1 MLIIGIDPGISG
13 SICFF
18 QDGKIIDVV
27 EMPTMTEG
35 KKNKKQVNGSQI
47 FNEISDRIR
56 KLDKRD
62 IKEII
67 EQVSAMPGQG
77 VTSMFNFGQSFG
89 ILKGICSAMQL
100 PMYFVRPAKWKKY
113 FNLINSEKDASR
125 TRAIEIFPYFSGQL
139 SRKKDSNKADAI
151 LIASFYYE
159 TYKIEEQKKNT
170 RQIHDTFK
178 CEVLNMEADIA
189 SQAVGLGTN
198 TDFSLIS
205 LFLRADIIVKS
216 VIIILIVCSIYSWAV
231 IIDKFRLFKK
241 INKSSDDFEEKFW
254 DSKSAETFY
263 NSLPAKVDDPM
274 AIVFKDTM
282 ESLLKKKF
290 KSNLSEKMSTFL
302 EVGIEK
308 QMSKIDKGFTF
319 LATVGST
326 APFIGLFGTVW
337 GIMNSFQSIA
347 ISRNTSLAIVAPGIA
362 EALFATALGLLA
374 AIPAVVAYNKFNTDS
389 QKYSQKLEN
398 FSKRFLTII

>member
-1 MLIIGIDPGISG
+1 MLVIGIDPGISG

-47 FNEISDRIR
+47 FNEISDRI
-56 KLDKRD
+56 KKFDKKD
-62 IKEII
+62 IKVII

-159 TYKIEEQKKNT
+159 THKTEE
-170 RQIHDTFK
+170 
-178 CEVLNMEADIA
+178 
-189 SQAVGLGTN
+189 
-198 TDFSLIS
+198 
-205 LFLRADIIVKS
+205 
-216 VIIILIVCSIYSWAV
+216 
-231 IIDKFRLFKK
+231 
-241 INKSSDDFEEKFW
+241 
-254 DSKSAETFY
+254 
-263 NSLPAKVDDPM
+263 
-274 AIVFKDTM
+274 
-282 ESLLKKKF
+282 
-290 KSNLSEKMSTFL
+290 
-302 EVGIEK
+302 
-308 QMSKIDKGFTF
+308 
-319 LATVGST
+319 
-326 APFIGLFGTVW
+326 
-337 GIMNSFQSIA
+337 
-347 ISRNTSLAIVAPGIA
+347 
-362 EALFATALGLLA
+362 
-374 AIPAVVAYNKFNTDS
+374 
-389 QKYSQKLEN
+389 
-398 FSKRFLTII
+398 